1 MSWHFLREQEEASW
15 EGCCLDGAPSALL
28 RLIPIADECSSQDSG
43 TGSSRHSQSGTTSAR
58 STGAHGAGT
67 SILSQEDSRVRTYQR
82 RPEIG
87 AGSTESAADSG
98 VRWPG
103 CLKRF
108 AQDSRSSRTHQL
120 CVFEDSTACSPTLPV
135 WGSMRGGVV
144 SERTR
149 PAALVRGDGFGSWPR
164 PTASMSTHGWSQTR
178 QRQGNRYGK
187 AVRENVA
194 REKEAHG
201 WRPRIN
207 LLEWIMGW
215 PIGWSALEPL
225 EMARFRQWLILHG
238 RCSHQTEALS
248 EQG

>member
-1 MSWHFLREQEEASW
+1 MSWHYLQGQEAASW
-15 EGCCLDGAPSALL
+15 EGSSLDGAPSALL

-43 TGSSRHSQSGTTSAR
+43 TGSSRHSQSGTTSAP
-58 STGAHGAGT
+58 STAGHGAGT
-67 SILSQEDSRVRTYQR
+67 PISSPEDFRVRTSLPL
-82 RPEIG
+82 PEMD
-87 AGSTESAADSG
+87 ADSTESEAGSG
-98 VRWPG
+98 
-103 CLKRF
+103 
-108 AQDSRSSRTHQL
+108 RSSRALSAKCVLSMSSLRTRQL
-120 CVFEDSTACSPTLPV
+120 CAFEDSTACSPTLPV

-144 SERTR
+144 SERKR
-149 PAALVRGDGFGSWPR
+149 PAALAKGAAFGSWPR
-164 PTASMSTHGWSQTR
+164 PTASMSTHGWGQTR

-225 EMARFRQWLILHG
+225 EMARFRQWLLLHG
-238 RCSHQTEALS
+238 RCSHQTEAIS